1 MTRTRRPALLVAALL
16 ASVWLVTPV
25 QAAAQTATDAKPVAA
40 PSATRAQVR
49 AINRAADGKIVIAL
63 KVVTEAKLP
72 FTTLTFLVRDPSLV
86 RDVAVGDEVFFTA
99 TRIAGQNS
107 LQSLKKAT
115 PCVRFQPC
123 KQHE

>member
-1 MTRTRRPALLVAALL
+1 MSRTRRPALLVAALL
-16 ASVWLVTPV
+16 ASVWLVMPL
-25 QAAAQTATDAKPVAA
+25 QAAAQTATDANPVAA
-40 PSATRAQVR
+40 PSATRAQIR

-72 FTTLTFLVRDPSLV
+72 FTTLTFLVPDPSLV
-86 RDVAVGDEVFFTA
+86 RGFAVGDEVFFTA

-107 LQSLKKAT
+107 LLSLKKTA
-115 PCVRFQPC
+115 PCVRFQTC